1 MAVSAPAARRATPA
15 ARVRRVAVVLAALV
29 LAGCGYGSLRDADP
43 APVAASGPKLSVD
56 QVRIGYL
63 PNVTHATPLVG
74 VRDGFFAREL
84 GGTGVSDVVFNAGPS
99 LIEAL
104 NADAV
109 DIGWIG
115 PSPIINGYARAGGGN
130 LRVISGSAS
139 GGVRLVVRPEIAS
152 ARDLRGRRIASPQ
165 LGNTQDVALLT
176 WLADQGLRVDPR
188 SGRGDVSVVRTANA
202 ETPSAY
208 RTGAIDG
215 AWAPE
220 PTAAKLVAEG
230 AKVLLEESDLWPG
243 GTFATTNVVVSQ
255 RFLAEHRD
263 VVAAVLRGSVAANA
277 WISANP
283 GPAKESVNAALRR
296 LTGKAL
302 PAEVIDRAWDCV
314 EVTDDPLAS
323 TLATQAGHA
332 VAVGLIEPPDLR
344 GLYDLSLLNDVL
356 RAAGRP
362 EVTDAGLGAK

>member
-1 MAVSAPAARRATPA
+1 MAVTALAAR
-15 ARVRRVAVVLAALV
+15 ARHAAVVLAALV

-43 APVAASGPKLSVD
+43 TPVAASGPKLSVD
-56 QVRIGYL
+56 EVRIGHL

-74 VRDGFFAREL
+74 VRDGFFAKEL
-84 GGTGVSDVVFNAGPS
+84 GGTGVADVVFNAGPS

-104 NADAV
+104 NANAV

-115 PSPIINGYARAGGGN
+115 PSPIVNGYARAGGVN
-130 LRVISGSAS
+130 LRVISGAAS

-152 ARDLRGRRIASPQ
+152 AQDLRGRRIASPQ

-176 WLADQGLRVDPR
+176 WLAEQGLRVDAR
-188 SGRGDVSVVRTANA
+188 SGRGDVSVVRTDNA
-202 ETPSAY
+202 EMPSAY

-230 AKVLLEESDLWPG
+230 GKVLLEESDLWPDG
-243 GTFATTNVVVSQ
+243 EFATTNVVVSQ

-277 WISANP
+277 WINANP
-283 GPAKESVNAALRR
+283 GPAKESVNGALRR

-302 PAEVIDRAWDCV
+302 PAEVIDRAWESV
-314 EVTDDPLAS
+314 EFTDDPLAS
-323 TLATQAGHA
+323 TLETQAGHA
-332 VAVGLIEPPDLR
+332 AHVGLIEPPDLR

-362 EVTDAGLGAK
+362 AVTDSGLGAK